1 MGKTQQ
7 GLFGTSAVTSDVM
20 EPCCNGRMNLEMI
33 DCSKNISTLSEIG
46 KIKLS
51 YRYAKLVR
59 EALKQQFEMCLDTQI
74 QR

>member
-33 DCSKNISTLSEIG
+33 DCYKNISTLSEIG
-46 KIKLS
+46 KIKLP
-51 YRYAKLVR
+51 Y
-59 EALKQQFEMCLDTQI
+59 QND
-74 QR
+74 